1 MRIYEVIQEANKFT
15 QARADAI
22 AKSKAL
28 AGDYRSKNLA
38 DLGDLIKQ
46 KQKADTK
53 TQSWRDMKQTDDDA
67 LTSTTTGT
75 RRYERGTTTH
85 QQRREI
91 QRYAGI
97 KSKPVGVEPDSSSSP
112 LNTGVRELFNQGMS
126 PSEIE
131 DYLVF
136 QKKIKRNLA
145 RKIIDQELYQ
155 PASAPKG
162 RRSLGGITRMAFDY
176 HKLKK
181 QQQSDDSDNVEDK

>member
-22 AKSKAL
+22 AKGKAL
-28 AGDYRSKNLA
+28 AGDYRSNKLA
-38 DLGDLIKQ
+38 DLGNLIKQ
-46 KQKADTK
+46 KQKADAK
-53 TQSWRDMKQTDDDA
+53 TQSWRDMKHTDDA
-67 LTSTTTGT
+67 VTSTTTGK
-75 RRYERGTTTH
+75 RGYERGPTTVQYTPFDP
-85 QQRREI
+85 
-91 QRYAGI
+91 G
-97 KSKPVGVEPDSSSSP
+97 SKPVGVEPDSSSSP

-155 PASAPKG
+155 PASTPI
-162 RRSLGGITRMAFDY
+162 RSNKLGKAAKTIFKDF
-176 HKLKK
+176 HKRK
-181 QQQSDDSDNVEDK
+181 QQQLKQQNNDDEEDK